1 MTGHESTGPIAR
13 QLCDA
18 LHAEMAVLRPG
29 IARDPLGESCALYLP
44 GNKRFAYLFHAPNS
58 SHITVFFRS
67 SSDVTEAELP
77 EGVSVPFRQEE
88 IMKSGKRFRLSLKL
102 TSTTALKDI
111 AKLLS
116 VAAYPLSL
124 RKSQRD
130 KITIRPETCP
140 PEEVLV
146 GQTFAEGNVQRIVV
160 NRYERDLRARN
171 ACISRHGTVCS
182 ICGFDFAKIYG
193 EVMAGFT
200 HVHHLKPLATVGE
213 GYQIDPVCD
222 LRPVCPNCH
231 AVIHRREPPYSI
243 EEVQQLLRAAADT
256 SS

>member
-1 MTGHESTGPIAR
+1 MTGHESCEPIAS

-29 IARDPLGESCALYLP
+29 IARDPLVESCSLYLP
-44 GNKRFAYLFHAPNS
+44 GNKRFAYLFHAAKT
-58 SHITVFFRS
+58 SHIYVHFCS
-67 SSDVTEAELP
+67 LSDITESELP
-77 EGVSVPFRQEE
+77 EGVSVSFRQEE
-88 IMKSGKRFRLSLKL
+88 SMKTGKRFRLSLKL
-102 TSTTALKDI
+102 TSISVVKDI
-111 AKLLS
+111 ARLLS
-116 VAAYPLSL
+116 VAAYPLSM
-124 RKSQRD
+124 RKSQRT
-130 KITIRPETCP
+130 KITIRPETSP

-171 ACISRHGTVCS
+171 ACISRHGTICS
-182 ICGFDFAKIYG
+182 VCGFDFAKIYG
-193 EVMAGFT
+193 EVMVGFT

-243 EEVQQLLRAAADT
+243 EEVQQLLRAAADM
-256 SS
+256 

>member
-1 MTGHESTGPIAR
+1 MTGHESCEPIAS

-29 IARDPLGESCALYLP
+29 IARDPLVESCSLYLP
-44 GNKRFAYLFHAPNS
+44 GNKRFAYLFHAPKTS
-58 SHITVFFRS
+58 RIYVHFCSPSDITES
-67 SSDVTEAELP
+67 ELP
-77 EGVSVPFRQEE
+77 EGVSVSFRQEE
-88 IMKSGKRFRLSLKL
+88 SMKTGKRFRLSLKL
-102 TSTTALKDI
+102 TSISVVKDI
-111 AKLLS
+111 ARLLS

-130 KITIRPETCP
+130 KITIRPETSLS
-140 PEEVLV
+140 EEVLV

-160 NRYERDLRARN
+160 NRYERDLRARK
-171 ACISRHGTVCS
+171 ACISRHGTICS
-182 ICGFDFAKIYG
+182 VCGFDFAKIYG
-193 EVMAGFT
+193 EAMAGFT

-243 EEVQQLLRAAADT
+243 EEVQQLLRAAADM
-256 SS
+256 